1 MKHTYDSLLDNA
13 SKEELKKIDI
23 IGVNPMYPDVF
34 KLGKNGYILPR
45 YPDSGANLFFEFFK
59 IQKIY
64 LMTPTVTNM
73 ALALGIN
80 LGFKEIYLFGTDMGF
95 RDEKEHHIKDS
106 IYYKEKSEFKT
117 DKMEI
122 YKEVDGN
129 FEGRVY
135 TTQIFEMA
143 RKGIE
148 SLLAANPNVNVYNTA
163 DGAKIKGA
171 KPLKIKDLKI
181 KTDSKKEEAIKT
193 IKSKFS
199 KELYSEKFN
208 EFINKRLKKIL
219 SKIDEIK
226 DFIEKTIDLKDFSEE
241 SYQDELIK
249 LYEKF
254 EKEFSSKDNM
264 VYILFR
270 GTLYHMLS
278 FHYFYIIDLKDKS
291 KQAKFAQNFKE
302 DLLNFLD
309 ESKKRLKN
317 IFTSPIIKV

>member
-1 MKHTYDSLLDNA
+1 M
-13 SKEELKKIDI
+13 
-23 IGVNPMYPDVF
+23 
-34 KLGKNGYILPR
+34 
-45 YPDSGANLFFEFFK
+45 
-59 IQKIY
+59 
-64 LMTPTVTNM
+64 
-73 ALALGIN
+73 
-80 LGFKEIYLFGTDMGF
+80 GFK
-95 RDEKEHHIKDS
+95 DEKEHHIKDS

-129 FEGRVY
+129 FEGNVY

-148 SLLAANPNVNVYNTA
+148 SLLAMNPDIKVYNTA

-193 IKSKFS
+193 IKSNFS

-208 EFINKRLKKIL
+208 EFINKRLKEIL
-219 SKIDEIK
+219 SQIDEIK

-278 FHYFYIIDLKDKS
+278 FHYFYLTDMKDKS

-302 DLLNFLD
+302 DLLNFLY

-317 IFTSPIIKV
+317 IFIPPIIKV